1 MILTKRLLLRR
12 ARPDD
17 VAAMHE
23 VLSSTLAMRYWSG
36 PPHTHIEQTRAW
48 IDVMISAPPEHS
60 EDFIIE
66 IDGHAAGKVGA
77 YRLPEFGYI
86 LHPDFWGQGYASEA
100 LSAFLSH
107 LWRMR
112 PDVLALTAD
121 VDPRN
126 AASIRLLERH
136 GFHETGRAERT
147 FDTHIGWC
155 NSIYFAISR
164 AD

>member
-1 MILTKRLLLRR
+1 
-12 ARPDD
+12 
-17 VAAMHE
+17 
-23 VLSSTLAMRYWSG
+23 
-36 PPHTHIEQTRAW
+36 
-48 IDVMISAPPEHS
+48 MISAPPEHS

-66 IDGHAAGKVGA
+66 INGHAAGKVGA

-112 PDVLALTAD
+112 LDVVVLTAD

-126 AASIRLLERH
+126 TASIRLLKRH

-147 FDTHIGWC
+147 FETHIGWC
-155 NSIYFAISR
+155 DSIYFAISR
-164 AD
+164 GG